1 MTDPQP
7 RGFRK
12 VSQEI
17 PNVDVIE
24 QAVTAHAIAN
34 DVPSI
39 VKPSDAP
46 KAATA
51 SVVVVPSKERVRK
64 IEPSP
69 CKRIAAEVPTYV
81 LKEIKRRVNEE
92 GGTLK
97 YHLLKALR
105 DAGYFIKDV
114 DLYEDGRR
122 DR

>member
-1 MTDPQP
+1 MSDPQP

-39 VKPSDAP
+39 VRPSDMP

-51 SVVVVPSKERVRK
+51 VVVVPSKERIRK

-81 LKEIKRRVNEE
+81 LKEIKRRVNDE

-114 DLYEDGRR
+114 DFYEDGRR

>member
-12 VSQEI
+12 VSQEM
-17 PNVDVIE
+17 PNVDAIE
-24 QAVTAHAIAN
+24 KAVTAHAIAN

-39 VKPSDAP
+39 VKPSDAAKVFADGVSLP
-46 KAATA
+46 A
-51 SVVVVPSKERVRK
+51 KERVRK
-64 IEPSP
+64 VEPTP

-81 LKEIKRRVNEE
+81 RKELMRRVNEE

-97 YHLLKALR
+97 YHVLKALR
-105 DAGYFIKDV
+105 EAGYTIKDV